1 VEGVQSFSAM
11 TLGGREGNTF
21 KILVF
26 FFLFSFF
33 FALSSFRPSF
43 LFIGTGKEVVRERWM
58 VRKDIGVHKGDC

>member
-1 VEGVQSFSAM
+1 M

-33 FALSSFRPSF
+33 FALLSPPLF
-43 LFIGTGKEVVRERWM
+43 LFSCARKEVGREWWM
-58 VRKDIGVHKGDC
+58 L